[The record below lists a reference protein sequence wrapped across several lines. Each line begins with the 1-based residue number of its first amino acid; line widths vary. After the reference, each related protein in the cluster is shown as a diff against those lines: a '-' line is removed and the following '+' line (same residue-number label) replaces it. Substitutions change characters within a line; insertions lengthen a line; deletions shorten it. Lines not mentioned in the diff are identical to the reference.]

1 MHRAMRPGSHHD
13 DVEDRMTSIRRHR
26 SSAVIAGGLG
36 VALALAA
43 CSSGGDSGG
52 DETASGGST
61 TTDCAD
67 YDAYGDLSGK
77 TVTVYSG
84 IVAPEDEPYVESYK
98 PFEDCTGATIEY
110 TSDKNFEQQILVQAQ
125 AGSAPD
131 IAIVPQPGLLQQLV
145 ATGKAVAAP
154 DDVAANVDEFWGED
168 WKAYG
173 TVDGTF
179 YAAPS
184 GASVKSLVWYN
195 PQIFEANGWEVPTTL
210 DELSDLTA
218 TIAKTGQKPWCA
230 GIASGEATGWPITDW
245 MEDMMLRVPEGGPDV
260 YDQWVD
266 HSIAFNSEAP
276 TAALDAVGDYLKNPD
291 YVNAGFGDV
300 NSIATTTFQD
310 AGLGIPQG
318 TCFLHR
324 MASFY
329 ASNFPTD
336 GSVTVAEDGNAFA
349 FYLPGETAED
359 KPVLGGGEFNLAFS
373 DRPEVQ
379 AFQTYLST
387 DTWANNK
394 AKASSDITSGGW
406 ISANKGLDTANLVNP
421 IDKLSA
427 DILQDPNTVFRF
439 DGSDMMPA
447 AVGSNA
453 FWKQATNWIT
463 GQSTADTLDKIEAA
477 WPAS

>member
-1 MHRAMRPGSHHD
+1 MTRNRGRAG
-13 DVEDRMTSIRRHR
+13 
-26 SSAVIAGGLG
+26 AVVAGGLG
-36 VALALAA
+36 LALALAA
-43 CSSGGDSGG
+43 CSSDDDSGG
-52 DETASGGST
+52 GST
-61 TTDCAD
+61 GGTTSASDCAD
-67 YDAYGDLSGK
+67 YEQYGDLSGT

-84 IVAPEDEPYVESYK
+84 IVAPEDTPYMESYK
-98 PFEDCTGATIEY
+98 PFESCTGATIQY
-110 TSDKNFEQQILVQAQ
+110 TSDKSFEQQILVQAQ
-125 AGSAPD
+125 AGSTPD

-145 ATGKAVAAP
+145 ATGAAVEAP
-154 DDVAANVDEFWGED
+154 ADVAANVDKFWGED
-168 WKAYG
+168 WKTYG
-173 TVDGTF
+173 SVDGTF

-195 PQIFEANGWEVPTTL
+195 PEIFSANGWEVPTTL
-210 DELSDLTA
+210 DELKSLSDS
-218 TIAKTGQKPWCA
+218 IAATGQKPWCA
-230 GIASGEATGWPITDW
+230 GISSGEATGWPITDW
-245 MEDMMLRVPEGGPDV
+245 MEDFMLRVPDGGPDV
-260 YDQWVD
+260 YDQWVN
-266 HSIAFNSEAP
+266 HEIAFNSAVP
-276 TAALDAVGDYLKNPD
+276 TEALDAVGDYLKND
-291 YVNAGFGDV
+291 AFVNAGIGDV
-300 NSIATTTFQD
+300 SSIATTTFQD

-336 GSVTVAEDGNAFA
+336 GSVTVGEDGNAFA

-359 KPVLGGGEFNLAFS
+359 HPVLGGGEFNLAFS

-394 AKASSDITSGGW
+394 AKASSQITSGGW
-406 ISANKGLDTANLVNP
+406 ITANSGLDVANLVNP

-427 DILQDPNTVFRF
+427 EILQDPNTVFRF
-439 DGSDMMPA
+439 DGSDLMPA
-447 AVGSNA
+447 AIGSNA

-463 GQSTADTLDKIEAA
+463 GQSTDETLTKIEEA

>member
-1 MHRAMRPGSHHD
+1 MTRIRGRAG
-13 DVEDRMTSIRRHR
+13 
-26 SSAVIAGGLG
+26 AVVAGGLG
-36 VALALAA
+36 LALALAA
-43 CSSGGDSGG
+43 CSNDGDSGEG
-52 DETASGGST
+52 STDDTASTS
-61 TTDCAD
+61 DCAD
-67 YDAYGDLSGK
+67 YEQYGDLSGT

-84 IVAPEDEPYVESYK
+84 IVAPEDTPYMESYK
-98 PFEDCTGATIEY
+98 PFEECTGASIEY
-110 TSDKNFEQQILVQAQ
+110 TSDKSFEQQILVQAQ
-125 AGSAPD
+125 AGSTPD

-145 ATGKAVAAP
+145 ATGAAVEAP
-154 DDVAANVDEFWGED
+154 ADVAANVDEFWGED
-168 WKAYG
+168 WKTYG
-173 TVDGTF
+173 SVDGTF

-195 PQIFEANGWEVPTTL
+195 PEIFDANGWEVPTTL
-210 DELSDLTA
+210 DELKSLSD
-218 TIAKTGQKPWCA
+218 TIAETGQKPWCA
-230 GIASGEATGWPITDW
+230 GVSSGEATGWPITDW
-245 MEDMMLRVPEGGPDV
+245 MEDFMLRVPDGGPDV
-260 YDQWVD
+260 YDQWVN
-266 HSIAFNSEAP
+266 HEIAFNSEVP
-276 TAALDAVGDYLKNPD
+276 TEALDAVGDYLKND
-291 YVNAGFGDV
+291 DFVNAGIGDV
-300 NSIATTTFQD
+300 SSIATTTFQD

-336 GSVTVAEDGNAFA
+336 GSVTVGEDGNAFA

-359 KPVLGGGEFNLAFS
+359 HPVLGGGEFNLAFS

-394 AKASSDITSGGW
+394 AKASSEITSGGW
-406 ISANKGLDTANLVNP
+406 ITANTGLDIDNLVNP

-427 DILQDPNTVFRF
+427 EILQDPNTVFRF
-439 DGSDMMPA
+439 DGSDLMPA

-463 GQSTADTLDKIEAA
+463 GQSTDETLTKIEEA